1 MRFFFSTY
9 TALAVAL
16 GVTALSP
23 DLAERSAS
31 PLTGTAVIPF
41 FDLPT
46 LVANAPCAAQ
56 PDIVEAIRTTL
67 ALYPLSIDGKNFN
80 ALSEVFTSNAV
91 ANYSAPLNVLT
102 PLSTIQS
109 VLQASLAAVN
119 TQHAFATQLIDVLS
133 PTSAFSVT
141 YYTATH
147 FGRGPFL
154 GATAT
159 AYGQYQDVWAKQS
172 DASWKITH
180 RNLVY
185 MVSPEFPHESSSF
198 INHLTGASRRKP
210 HNFHIHWAVKARR
223 RKLETGLMSSG
234 SLGLRKQTNI

>member
-1 MRFFFSTY
+1 MRFFFSTCA
-9 TALAVAL
+9 ALAAAV
-16 GVTALSP
+16 GVTAASALKEPSLAP
-23 DLAERSAS
+23 DLVERSSS
-31 PLTGTAVIPF
+31 PLTGAAVIPF

-46 LVANAPCAAQ
+46 LVANAPCTATPA
-56 PDIVEAIRTTL
+56 IVEAIRSTL
-67 ALYPLSIDGKNFN
+67 ALYPLAIDGKNFN
-80 ALSEVFTSNAV
+80 ALSQVFTSNAV

-109 VLQASLAAVN
+109 VLQASLAAVT

-154 GATAT
+154 GLTAT

-172 DASWKITH
+172 DATWKITH

-185 MVSPEFPHESSSF
+185 MVSRVVPLESSIA
-198 INHLTGASRRKP
+198 INHSLGS
-210 HNFHIHWAVKARR
+210 ARR
-223 RKLETGLMSSG
+223 
-234 SLGLRKQTNI
+234 

>member
-1 MRFFFSTY
+1 MRFFCSTC
-9 TALAVAL
+9 AILAVAL
-16 GVTALSP
+16 GVTAVSTLREPTPLP
-23 DLAERSAS
+23 DPTERSAS
-31 PLTGTAVIPF
+31 PLPGAAVIPS
-41 FDLPT
+41 FDVPT
-46 LVANAPCAAQ
+46 LFANAPYAAN
-56 PDIVEAIRTTL
+56 PTIIEAIRATL
-67 ALYPLSIDGKNFN
+67 ALYPLAIDGKNFN
-80 ALSEVFTSNAV
+80 ALGQLFASNAV
-91 ANYSAPLNVLT
+91 ANYSEPLNILT

-109 VLQASLAAVN
+109 VLQSSLAAVT

-154 GATAT
+154 GLTVT

-185 MVSPEFPHESSSF
+185 MVSSAVPHESG
-198 INHLTGASRRKP
+198 IVTNHSLGTTHRQP
-210 HNFHIHWAVKARR
+210 HNIH
-223 RKLETGLMSSG
+223 LH
-234 SLGLRKQTNI
+234 

>member
-1 MRFFFSTY
+1 MRFFSSTY
-9 TALAVAL
+9 AALAAAL
-16 GVTALSP
+16 GVMAGSTLREPSLSP
-23 DLAERSAS
+23 DLTERSTS
-31 PLTGTAVIPF
+31 SLTGAAVIPF
-41 FDLPT
+41 FALPT
-46 LVANAPCAAQ
+46 LVANAPCAAK

-67 ALYPLSIDGKNFN
+67 ALYPLAIDGKNFN
-80 ALSEVFTSNAV
+80 ALGELFTSNAV

-109 VLQASLAAVN
+109 VLQSSLAAVN

-133 PTSAFSVT
+133 HNSAFSVT

-154 GATAT
+154 GLTAT

-185 MVSPEFPHESSSF
+185 MVSLAVPHESSSVT
-198 INHLTGASRRKP
+198 NHSSGTNRRQS
-210 HNFHIHWAVKARR
+210 HNIHIHWIEA
-223 RKLETGLMSSG
+223 
-234 SLGLRKQTNI
+234 Q